1 MGQPLVAL
9 RSRAC
14 DETHTPVIIAELGE
28 AGSAQLKACSPNS
41 GRALAR
47 GGSAWPGAVGV
58 ALAAHKVRSR
68 GVCPTARQTAPG
80 GKGALCLAA
89 HASSGPRRLLKK

>member
-1 MGQPLVAL
+1 MQ
-9 RSRAC
+9 
-14 DETHTPVIIAELGE
+14 
-28 AGSAQLKACSPNS
+28 PNS